1 MGWAAFDIQTPNDQ
15 SINAQRDL
23 TIAIIF
29 YLLYLIQLFFKFEL
43 LIFKPKNMKK
53 STLLKNRVV
62 LTMAITLTIGF
73 NAKAQAPTTAAPNP
87 TAAADVIS
95 MYSDV
100 YTNVGVD
107 TWLTSWSA
115 GNTSTLQIAG
125 NNTRVYT
132 NLDFVGVETTSA
144 NLINATSMTKF
155 NINVYTPNMTQ
166 FRVKL
171 VDFGANGIYQG
182 SPNDDKEHEI
192 TYTPVQNAWISYS
205 ISLSDFT
212 NLTTRAHIAQ
222 LILSGFPTASG
233 TLYID
238 NVYFSKNSTATGIN
252 ELRTEN
258 ALNVYPNPNTGH
270 VTIKIDHP
278 TSQAIQIFVYNLMGE
293 LVKTIDTIS
302 SDYTTIDLSDLSNGF
317 YQVQL
322 NSDNNVQSKKIVLQ
336 R

>member
-1 MGWAAFDIQTPNDQ
+1 
-15 SINAQRDL
+15 
-23 TIAIIF
+23 
-29 YLLYLIQLFFKFEL
+29 
-43 LIFKPKNMKK
+43 MKK

-62 LTMAITLTIGF
+62 LTMATTLTIAF
-73 NAKAQAPTTAAPNP
+73 NANAQAPTTAAPTP
-87 TAAADVIS
+87 TAAAADVIS
-95 MYSDV
+95 MYSDA

-132 NLDFVGVETTSA
+132 NLDFVGIETTSL
-144 NLINATSMTKF
+144 NLINATAMTKF

-166 FRVKL
+166 VRIKL

-182 SPNDDKEHEI
+182 SPNDDKEHEV
-192 TYTPVQNAWISYS
+192 TYTPVQNAWNSYS
-205 ISLSDFT
+205 IALSDFT
-212 NLTTRAHIAQ
+212 NLTTRARIAQ

-238 NVYFSKNSTATGIN
+238 NVYFSKPSQTTGLN
-252 ELRTEN
+252 ELKSESS
-258 ALNVYPNPNTGH
+258 LDVYPNPNTGF
-270 VTIKIDHP
+270 VTLKIDHP
-278 TSQAIQIFVYNLMGE
+278 TSQASQVYVYNLVGE
-293 LVKTIDTIS
+293 LVKTINTIE

-317 YQVQL
+317 YQLKL
-322 NSDNNVQSKKIVLQ
+322 NSENTTLSKKIIVQ

>member
-1 MGWAAFDIQTPNDQ
+1 
-15 SINAQRDL
+15 
-23 TIAIIF
+23 
-29 YLLYLIQLFFKFEL
+29 
-43 LIFKPKNMKK
+43 MKK

-62 LTMAITLTIGF
+62 LTMATTLTIAF
-73 NAKAQAPTTAAPNP
+73 TANAQAPTTAAPTP
-87 TAAADVIS
+87 TAAAADVIS
-95 MYSDV
+95 MYSDA

-132 NLDFVGVETTSA
+132 NLDFVGIETTSL
-144 NLINATSMTKF
+144 NLINATAMTKF

-166 FRVKL
+166 VRIKL

-182 SPNDDKEHEI
+182 SPNDDKEHEL
-192 TYTPVQNAWISYS
+192 TYTPVQNAWNSYS

-212 NLTTRAHIAQ
+212 NLTTRARIAQ

-238 NVYFSKNSTATGIN
+238 NVYFSKPSQTTGLN
-252 ELRTEN
+252 ELKSE
-258 ALNVYPNPNTGH
+258 ASLDVYPNPNTGF
-270 VTIKIDHP
+270 VTLKLDHP
-278 TSQAIQIFVYNLMGE
+278 TSQVSQVYVYNLVGE
-293 LVKTIDTIS
+293 LVKTINTIE

-317 YQVQL
+317 YQLKL
-322 NSDNNVQSKKIVLQ
+322 NSENTTLSKKIVVQ